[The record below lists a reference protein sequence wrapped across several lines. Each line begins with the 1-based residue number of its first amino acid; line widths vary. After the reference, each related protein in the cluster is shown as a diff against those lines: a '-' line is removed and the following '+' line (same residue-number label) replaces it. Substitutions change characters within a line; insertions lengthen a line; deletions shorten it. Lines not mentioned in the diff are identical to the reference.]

1 MKKNLSQNFLE
12 KEHSNLKRNYNFELM
27 SVEEIKELIKRRRF
41 QILVH
46 SFIYYRLDNNIISN
60 ETFNLWALEL
70 IELQNKYPEISK
82 EVELYE
88 EFRNFTNVGD
98 AAFLPLD
105 NDERLKNR
113 AMQLLNQHLGD
124 S

>member
-1 MKKNLSQNFLE
+1 
-12 KEHSNLKRNYNFELM
+12 M

-113 AMQLLNQHLGD
+113 AIQLLNQYLGD